1 VERVALLVPGVEYS
15 AERPLLHF
23 AGAVFRS
30 YGWTVHE
37 FRWSARPPQRD
48 GQDFPAW
55 FGRLRDFVGEQMSAG
70 PDADALVG
78 KSLGAFAAAV
88 AADRDL
94 PGVWLTP
101 PLRDSLLAD
110 DLRRSAKP
118 YLLVGSRADP
128 SWEPVEAR
136 HVFEAADADHNM
148 EVPGDPVRSAGLL
161 RDVTAA
167 MDAFVRDLQ

>member
-1 VERVALLVPGVEYS
+1 VWNVSRCWFRAS
-15 AERPLLHF
+15 NTRP
-23 AGAVFRS
+23 S
-30 YGWTVHE
+30 
-37 FRWSARPPQRD
+37 
-48 GQDFPAW
+48 
-55 FGRLRDFVGEQMSAG
+55 G
-70 PDADALVG
+70 PCC
-78 KSLGAFAAAV
+78 
-88 AADRDL
+88 L